1 MRFDGGYFLV
11 GIEGVS
17 QDDTVPMN
25 LLRVCL
31 AQINPTVGALH
42 ANAERIAEI
51 AHVAVRKRA
60 DLIVFPEMALSG
72 YPPEDLV
79 LRPHFLADVERFLS
93 DLERRLPTGPVV
105 LVGAPRHAPDGAR
118 FNSAF
123 AFAGGRRIGVY
134 DKMLLP
140 NYGVFDEVRLFRPG
154 ERPGRIRMGP
164 WRIGIHICEDSWH
177 PEKPPCVSLRGAV
190 DFVVNLSSS
199 PYFYRKIRLRERVL
213 RAAARAVGAPLLYC
227 NLVGGQDELVFDGGS
242 IAIDESRVWAR
253 AGVFEEDLLIVDM
266 GPATKV
272 VEEGSEGAG
281 ARLDIVGPPPR
292 AGYLRRPSTARIE
305 PLPSP
310 EAEVYAA
317 LQLGLR
323 DYVRKNGFHG
333 VVVGL
338 SGGIDS
344 ALTATIAVDA
354 LGPNCVHGISMPS
367 RYTSPGTRT
376 DARRVAESLGISFIE
391 QPIERLYT
399 AFLEELTPHW
409 RGRAPDV
416 TEENLQA
423 RIRGV
428 ILMAFSNKFGWLA
441 VTTGNKSEVATGYCT
456 LYGDMAGGFAVL
468 KDVPKTLVYRLA
480 RWRNRQGPRPV
491 IPPSTIRRA
500 PTAELREN
508 QKDQDT
514 LPPYPVL
521 DGILERY
528 VERDEGVEQI
538 VAVGYDA
545 ATVRRV
551 ARMVDRNEYK
561 RRQAAPGVKI
571 TPKAFGRD
579 RRIPIT
585 NAYDHEASD

>member
-1 MRFDGGYFLV
+1 M
-11 GIEGVS
+11 
-17 QDDTVPMN
+17 
-25 LLRVCL
+25 
-31 AQINPTVGALH
+31 
-42 ANAERIAEI
+42 
-51 AHVAVRKRA
+51 
-60 DLIVFPEMALSG
+60 
-72 YPPEDLV
+72 
-79 LRPHFLADVERFLS
+79 
-93 DLERRLPTGPVV
+93 
-105 LVGAPRHAPDGAR
+105 
-118 FNSAF
+118 
-123 AFAGGRRIGVY
+123 
-134 DKMLLP
+134 
-140 NYGVFDEVRLFRPG
+140 
-154 ERPGRIRMGP
+154 
-164 WRIGIHICEDSWH
+164 
-177 PEKPPCVSLRGAV
+177 
-190 DFVVNLSSS
+190 NLSSS
-199 PYFYRKIRLRERVL
+199 PYHYQKIRLRERAL
-213 RAAARAVGAPLLYC
+213 NAAARAVCAPLLYC

-242 IAIDESRVWAR
+242 IAMDGRRVLAR
-253 AGVFEEDLLIVDM
+253 AKLLEEDLLCVDVAADAQNTIDTQA
-266 GPATKV
+266 PKHSLL
-272 VEEGSEGAG
+272 E
-281 ARLDIVGPPPR
+281 IKCPPPPSHRSRR
-292 AGYLRRPSTARIE
+292 AQSARIE
-305 PLPSP
+305 PLLSP

-317 LQLGLR
+317 LRLGLR
-323 DYVRKNGFHG
+323 DYAHKNGFSG
-333 VVVGL
+333 IVVGL

-344 ALTATIAVDA
+344 ALTAAIAADA
-354 LGPNCVHGISMPS
+354 LGPNRVHGISMPS
-367 RYTSPGTRT
+367 RYSSPGTRT

-491 IPPSTIRRA
+491 IPLSTIRRA

-514 LPPYPVL
+514 LPPYSVL
-521 DGILERY
+521 DAILEHY
-528 VERDEGVEQI
+528 VECDEGVEQI
-538 VAVGYDA
+538 IAAGFDP
-545 ATVRRV
+545 ATVCRV

-585 NAYDHEASD
+585 NAYGHTDGN